1 MITVHPKHSMYSMFT
16 FVGAVSGIKVDM
28 IYIYILYI
36 NGYIYIYIYRTY
48 IHTQETT
55 GQTNQHDWQHLE
67 NCDSSLSKSLQHEA
81 TNARKTK

>member
-1 MITVHPKHSMYSMFT
+1 MDIS
-16 FVGAVSGIKVDM
+16 
-28 IYIYILYI
+28 
-36 NGYIYIYIYRTY
+36 IYIYRTY